1 MFDIKSDI
9 LPIYNPEEL
18 LLSSHINFDYLS
30 QSFPN
35 MNLFSLLP
43 INQYQL
49 NSPSSLED
57 NYITQLAKQMA
68 YSRMMQEIEY
78 QRNNKKSKVST
89 NFLNTSSPS
98 ILTESMH
105 VNHII
110 NDIMVRTLNEIL
122 QEQIKQQQQQARVSR
137 QGELLFVKKQNNNND
152 DITILRTKKQ
162 HKVWRFY
169 KNKKR
174 ILYLDKWLNNKFLR
188 FILFN
193 DK

>member
-162 HKVWRFY
+162 HKV
-169 KNKKR
+169 
-174 ILYLDKWLNNKFLR
+174 
-188 FILFN
+188 
-193 DK
+193 

>member
-1 MFDIKSDI
+1 LFDIKSDI

-35 MNLFSLLP
+35 MNLFSSLP

-68 YSRMMQEIEY
+68 YLRMMQEIEY

-162 HKVWRFY
+162 HKV
-169 KNKKR
+169 
-174 ILYLDKWLNNKFLR
+174 
-188 FILFN
+188 
-193 DK
+193 